1 MEHFK
6 LLRGYQEKRIFNID
20 LGPINETDIQ
30 YLIERLRVSMMV
42 PARYLSRHE
51 EVQLIE
57 NENTNIHR

>member
-1 MEHFK
+1 
-6 LLRGYQEKRIFNID
+6 
-20 LGPINETDIQ
+20 
-30 YLIERLRVSMMV
+30 MV